1 MGFIMVYLC
10 LLMTPQ
16 RSLGEDPPPSR
27 DVSPRPSRW
36 EAQRA
41 MPRLRALET
50 KGNCCRLQGLTE
62 LRSAVLGSYRY
73 QEKHRKKHGGWKK
86 SYTTLDGWN
95 PVNNGINHP
104 STGAG
109 FLSIHRMAFSLTHK
123 PSGVHQQKRIFTI
136 KKNDFHHQKTGFTQ
150 HIFSNGSSLG
160 SRIDL
165 SPWDISVT

>member
-73 QEKHRKKHGGWKK
+73 QEKHRKKTWWVKEILHHLGWLKPCK
-86 SYTTLDGWN
+86 QWD
-95 PVNNGINHP
+95 
-104 STGAG
+104 
-109 FLSIHRMAFSLTHK
+109 K
-123 PSGVHQQKRIFTI
+123 PSINWCRISFHPPYGFFTHPQTI
-136 KKNDFHHQKTGFTQ
+136 WSSPAKKDFHHKKMIFTTRKLDLPNTFFPMD
-150 HIFSNGSSLG
+150 HHLG
-160 SRIDL
+160 
-165 SPWDISVT
+165 PG

>member
-136 KKNDFHHQKTGFTQ
+136 KKMIFTTRKLDLPNTFFPMDHH
-150 HIFSNGSSLG
+150 LG
-160 SRIDL
+160 
-165 SPWDISVT
+165 PG